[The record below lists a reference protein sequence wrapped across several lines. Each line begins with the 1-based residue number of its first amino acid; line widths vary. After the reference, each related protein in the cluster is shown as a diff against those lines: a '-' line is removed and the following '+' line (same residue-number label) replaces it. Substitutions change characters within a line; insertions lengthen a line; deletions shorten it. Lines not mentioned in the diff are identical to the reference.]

1 MYSRSLILIF
11 IMSSF
16 LFSME
21 NQMNYYAQGKNEY
34 KKGNK
39 EKALELF
46 RQSCKKQGGIYCYRI
61 GQEFAYGKGFPE
73 STLHAQEFFNR
84 SCKLRILNACFDE
97 AITYNK
103 LGNEKKSI
111 EILDKMC
118 VKGGFVKSCNALA
131 SHYLKKNLAKAKDYL
146 TTACESNYYKSCHS
160 LALIYHEQKDYK
172 KAWVLFNKAC
182 EKGAMNEACFAKAS
196 RYLNGV
202 GVEKDYFK
210 AELIFTRLCKE
221 NVKTSCQVIEDIK
234 NYKVR
239 DTDLYKN
246 AKNKYLN
253 EQLKRNYT
261 VDPKTKLMW
270 QDDKESK
277 IIKLNFKKAKE
288 YCEDLVVGGFND
300 WRLPTAKEMSTLFN
314 TKNHAFKKFIKNPKN
329 NETYWLF
336 NFNYVETKK
345 GFIFRKF
352 PNNVIGMDHNILLH
366 VRCVRNT
373 IKNKVEK

>member
-1 MYSRSLILIF
+1 MIDKDLINEADIPKITGVIKEVKVGAVTSVLEWDKSKSADDNIAHISGQIMQDLMEGAIGTGLIVLTTGAAVSSLPVVI
-11 IMSSF
+11 
-16 LFSME
+16 
-21 NQMNYYAQGKNEY
+21 
-34 KKGNK
+34 
-39 EKALELF
+39 
-46 RQSCKKQGGIYCYRI
+46 
-61 GQEFAYGKGFPE
+61 
-73 STLHAQEFFNR
+73 
-84 SCKLRILNACFDE
+84 
-97 AITYNK
+97 
-103 LGNEKKSI
+103 
-111 EILDKMC
+111 
-118 VKGGFVKSCNALA
+118 GGFVKSCNALA

-182 EKGAMNEACFAKAS
+182 EKGAINEACFAKAS

-221 NVKTSCQVIEDIK
+221 NVKTSCQIIEDIK

-261 VDPKTKLMW
+261 VDLKTKLMW
-270 QDDKESK
+270 QDYKESK

-288 YCEDLVVGGFND
+288 YCEDLMVGGFNN

-336 NFNYVETKK
+336 NFNHIETKK
-345 GFIFRKF
+345 GFRFRKF
-352 PNNVIGMDHNILLH
+352 PSNVVGINENGLLY
-366 VRCVRNT
+366 VRCVRDT
-373 IKNKVEK
+373 TKNKVEK